1 MACVTPD
8 VSAGTTSVWGMQRF
22 DDDER
27 RRRLGVRHRLV
38 PSARDHDLT
47 AAAASVVALHAT
59 DPSSTFLSAWARTD
73 DGLGVAEVERALYD
87 DRSLVRVM
95 AMRRTVFVAPADHV
109 PVLLA
114 GAADDVA
121 REERRKLVAL
131 LEAGGVDE
139 PDAWLR
145 QVEQVAVDVV
155 GRLGEATPADLVA
168 ADPRLATTVVL
179 APGSRNEAT
188 VRIVS
193 RVLTLLGAEGRIVR
207 GRPRG
212 SWTSTQYR
220 WSTLEHWSP
229 DAAVAL
235 DPVVAEAELARLWL
249 ARFGPAPEADL
260 TWWAKWT
267 KTRTRRALAAIDAVE
282 VELDGGTG
290 WALADDLEPT
300 PPVEPWVALLPA
312 LDPTPMGWK
321 HRDFYL
327 GTHQSALFDT
337 TGNIGPTAW
346 SDGRIV
352 GGWAHRPSG
361 EIAVRLLDDVGV
373 EATTAL
379 HAQAERLSATIGD
392 VWLSARGRR
401 PCPLEKEL
409 LAQ

>member
-1 MACVTPD
+1 MH
-8 VSAGTTSVWGMQRF
+8 RF

-38 PSARDHDLT
+38 PSARDHDLV

-59 DPSSTFLSAWARTD
+59 DPSSTFISAWARTA
-73 DGLGVAEVERALYD
+73 DGLGVADVERALYD
-87 DRSLVRVM
+87 ERSLVRIM
-95 AMRRTVFVAPADHV
+95 AMRRTVFVAPAATV

-131 LEAGGVDE
+131 LAAGSVDE
-139 PDAWLR
+139 PAGWLR
-145 QVEQVAVDVV
+145 EVEQVAVDVV

-179 APGSRNEAT
+179 APGSRNETT

-220 WSTLEHWSP
+220 WSTLDRWAP
-229 DAAVAL
+229 AAAAAL
-235 DPVVAEAELARLWL
+235 DPLVAEAQLARLWL

-290 WALADDLEPT
+290 WVLADDLEPT
-300 PPVEPWVALLPA
+300 PPVDPWVALLPA

-321 HRDFYL
+321 QRDFYL
-327 GTHQSALFDT
+327 GAHAGALFDT

-346 SDGRIV
+346 CDGRIV
-352 GGWAHRPSG
+352 GGWAHLPNG
-361 EIAVRLLDDVGV
+361 EIAVRLLDDVGD
-373 EATTAL
+373 EATAAL
-379 HAQAERLSATIGD
+379 QARAEQLAATIGD
-392 VWLSARGRR
+392 VRLSARGRR

-409 LAQ
+409 LAL

>member
-1 MACVTPD
+1 MY
-8 VSAGTTSVWGMQRF
+8 RF

-38 PSARDHDLT
+38 PSVRDHDLT
-47 AAAASVVALHAT
+47 AAARSVVALHAT
-59 DPSSTFLSAWARTD
+59 DPSSAFISAWARTAG
-73 DGLGVAEVERALYD
+73 GLGVADVEHALYG

-95 AMRRTVFVAPADHV
+95 AMRRTVFVAPAADV

-131 LEAGGVDE
+131 LEIGGVAE
-139 PDAWLR
+139 PAAWLR

-155 GRLGEATPADLVA
+155 NELGEATPADLVA
-168 ADPRLATTVVL
+168 TDPRLATTVVL

-207 GRPRG
+207 GRPKG

-220 WSTLEHWSP
+220 WSTLERWSP
-229 DAAVAL
+229 AAAVAI
-235 DPVVAEAELARLWL
+235 DPLVAEAELARLWL

-267 KTRTRRALAAIDAVE
+267 KSRTRRALAAVDAVE
-282 VELDGGTG
+282 VEVGGSTG
-290 WALADDLEPT
+290 WALPDDLEPT
-300 PPVEPWVALLPA
+300 PPVEPWVAVLPA
-312 LDPTPMGWK
+312 LDPTTMGWK
-321 HRDFYL
+321 QRDWYL
-327 GTHQSALFDT
+327 GDLAARLFDT
-337 TGNIGPTAW
+337 TGNAGPTLW
-346 SDGRIV
+346 CDGRVV
-352 GGWAHRPSG
+352 GGWAHLPSG
-361 EIAVRLLDDVGV
+361 EIAMRLLDDIGS
-373 EATTAL
+373 EATAAL
-379 HAQAERLSATIGD
+379 HAQAEDLASTIGD
-392 VWLSARGRR
+392 VRLSARGRR

-409 LAQ
+409 LAR

>member
-1 MACVTPD
+1 MSGGSD
-8 VSAGTTSVWGMQRF
+8 SVCRMHRL

-38 PSARDHDLT
+38 PSVRDHDLV

-59 DPSSTFLSAWARTD
+59 DPSSTFISAWARTA
-73 DGLGVAEVERALYD
+73 DGLGVADVERALYD
-87 DRSLVRVM
+87 ERTLVRVM
-95 AMRRTVFVAPADHV
+95 AMRRTVFVAPAETV

-114 GAADDVA
+114 GASDDVA

-131 LEAGGVDE
+131 LAAGGIDE
-139 PDAWLR
+139 PADWLR
-145 QVEQVAVDVV
+145 EVEQVAVDVV
-155 GRLGEATPADLVA
+155 GELGEAAPADLVA
-168 ADPRLATTVVL
+168 ADARLATTVVL

-220 WSTLEHWSP
+220 WSTLDRWAP
-229 DAAVAL
+229 AAAAAV
-235 DPVVAEAELARLWL
+235 DPLVAEAQLARLWL

-290 WALADDLEPT
+290 WVLADDLEPT
-300 PPVEPWVALLPA
+300 PPVDPWVALLPA

-321 HRDFYL
+321 QRDFYL
-327 GTHQSALFDT
+327 GAHAGALFDT

-346 SDGRIV
+346 CDGRVV
-352 GGWAHRPSG
+352 GGWAHQPDG
-361 EIAVRLLDDVGV
+361 EIVVRLLDDIGA
-373 EATTAL
+373 EATSAL
-379 HAQAERLSATIGD
+379 HAQAEQLAATIGD
-392 VWLSARGRR
+392 VRLSARGRR

-409 LAQ
+409 LAR